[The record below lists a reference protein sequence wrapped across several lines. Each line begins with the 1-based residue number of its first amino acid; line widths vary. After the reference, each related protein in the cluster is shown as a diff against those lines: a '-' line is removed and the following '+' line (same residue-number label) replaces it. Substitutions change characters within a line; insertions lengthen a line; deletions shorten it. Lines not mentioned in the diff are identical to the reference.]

1 MKVKI
6 KMNKILLSLLIIATV
21 VGVPGALA
29 SKGKEN
35 QTITLTSENTLV
47 LNSEVNGDSVGALI
61 VKARELDA
69 AMGDNLVTANKPLY
83 LYLNTPGGSVQSG
96 LELIEAF
103 KGLKRPV
110 HTVTAFA
117 ASMGFQI
124 VENLSNRYI
133 LESGIM
139 MSHRAAGE
147 FAGSFGGT
155 TPSQL
160 DQRIRIFTQI
170 TKEMDEQTVKRTN
183 GKQTLE
189 SYQKS
194 YNSELWMTG
203 KESIDRGYSDSM
215 VLVKCDKSLAGTTT
229 HHVEFLGADISY
241 DLDNCPINTAPLNVK
256 VGSSAGA
263 SKEYI
268 EHIKHQF
275 LSGYELKMTTALPMV
290 F

>member
-1 MKVKI
+1 MKTEI
-6 KMNKILLSLLIIATV
+6 KMNKILLGLLIVTTV
-21 VGVPGALA
+21 VAVPGALA

-69 AMGDNLVTANKPLY
+69 ALGDNLVTANKPLY

-96 LELIEAF
+96 LELIEAL

-124 VENLSNRYI
+124 VENLSNRYV

-147 FAGSFGGT
+147 FSGSFGGT

-160 DQRIRIFTQI
+160 DQRVRIFTQI
-170 TKEMDEQTVKRTN
+170 TKELDEQTVKRTN

-203 KESIDRGYSDSM
+203 RESINRGYSDSM

-229 HHVEFLGADISY
+229 HHLEFLGADISY

-256 VGSSAGA
+256 VGSSTGV
-263 SKEYI
+263 SKEYL

-275 LSGYELKMTTALPMV
+275 LSGYELKMTTALPMM